1 MFTMMTTKCQKSTTS
16 QKENLR
22 ETGNSKIE
30 QCVKPQIQDQLK
42 RGVNKIF
49 NLSKYLSMS
58 LKVCLFHSFHANYIK
73 PASIIFQISKP
84 ILPTNCSS

>member
-1 MFTMMTTKCQKSTTS
+1 MFTMMNTKCQKSTS

-49 NLSKYLSMS
+49 N
-58 LKVCLFHSFHANYIK
+58 
-73 PASIIFQISKP
+73 
-84 ILPTNCSS
+84 

>member
-1 MFTMMTTKCQKSTTS
+1 MFTMMNTKCQKSTMS

-49 NLSKYLSMS
+49 N
-58 LKVCLFHSFHANYIK
+58 
-73 PASIIFQISKP
+73 
-84 ILPTNCSS
+84 

>member
-22 ETGNSKIE
+22 ETGNSKLE

-42 RGVNKIF
+42 RGVNKFF
-49 NLSKYLSMS
+49 N
-58 LKVCLFHSFHANYIK
+58 
-73 PASIIFQISKP
+73 
-84 ILPTNCSS
+84 